1 MPYSLISSFYPNTY
15 PNQSKHQTSS
25 GQQLHR
31 FSTTALF
38 PFYLVI
44 PKNAWKTTT
53 THKTQDWNRNKT
65 KTAKGHTNNK
75 QSQTFAD
82 TFRFCD
88 QHVKKCL
95 EFRCKNA
102 RVNKKILIFYIYIQ
116 GTPPQFFLFI
126 IVCLQF
132 FSYFSCTRDNSKAS
146 QSNDVVVY
154 ITITKSYLFKPHY
167 CSPFL
172 YAFYWNV

>member
-38 PFYLVI
+38 PFYLAI

-53 THKTQDWNRNKT
+53 TQNPRLKQKQDKD
-65 KTAKGHTNNK
+65 
-75 QSQTFAD
+75 SQRAHQQQTVSDICRHFQ
-82 TFRFCD
+82 TWFSD

-132 FSYFSCTRDNSKAS
+132 FS
-146 QSNDVVVY
+146 
-154 ITITKSYLFKPHY
+154 
-167 CSPFL
+167 
-172 YAFYWNV
+172 